1 MSRQPVP
8 FAPETLES
16 IRRAFRLAADHRH
29 DMVGLEHLLAA
40 LLDDGQAL
48 RVLQGARV
56 DVALLRRELE
66 EVLQRAFTPVPGRK
80 AVKPESTIGFDR
92 VVERAVVHAANSS
105 AQLVESG
112 ALLVFLL
119 QEEDSHA
126 AYLLRKQGLD
136 RLTLLR
142 AISHPADDKA
152 PAGRGE
158 PDGARPQD
166 PLEAYATDLVAKA
179 ARGQIDPLI
188 GREAEVER
196 MVQVLCRRRKNNPLL
211 IGEPG
216 VGKTALAEGLALRI
230 HQGMVPDALR
240 RARVFALDLGALVA
254 GTRYRGDFE
263 ERVKQVLD
271 ALEKQ
276 EHAILFIDE
285 IHTLVGAG
293 SASGGTM
300 DAGNLLKPALAS
312 GTLRCIGSTTFSD
325 VKQSFDKD
333 RALSRRFQKIEVL
346 EPSEAETL
354 AILKGL
360 KGAYEQHHGVTY
372 TDEALEA
379 AVTLS
384 ARHLRDLHLP
394 DKAIDV
400 IDEAGAYAKLMRT
413 QTTQMTPQ
421 MAQIPQM
428 GKAGAVEPGPH
439 TPPDAQPSAAAA
451 VEDSGISAPSAS
463 SAALS
468 SASSAALSSA
478 PSAAL
483 SPASSAAAVPSAS
496 SAAESVLVDVIDV
509 ERVVAKMARVPVQA
523 VSSDDRVSLRR
534 LDAELKAVIFGQ
546 DEAIDDVTSAIKLSR
561 SGLRAADKTIGSFL
575 FAGPTGVGKTELAR
589 QLARVLKVEFLR
601 FDMSEYMEKHAVAR
615 LIGAPPGYVGYE
627 EGGLL
632 IDAVRKAPHAVL
644 LLDEI
649 EKAHPDLFAILLQVM
664 DHATLTDTHGRQAD
678 FRHVILIMTTNVG
691 ARDLSGRKMG
701 FGEAGEGGR
710 ATGALERMFSPE
722 FRNRLDATVHFH
734 ALGAREIERV
744 VDKHVAELA
753 AMVSGRGITIELTPA
768 ARAWLATHGFDR
780 AFGAR
785 PMARLVERSIKK
797 PLSELLL
804 FGNVDDGARIVV
816 EVEGDALGVHAK
828 SREA

>member
-1 MSRQPVP
+1 VSRQPVP

-16 IRRAFRLAADHRH
+16 IRRAFRLAADRRH
-29 DMVGLEHLLAA
+29 DLVSLEHLLAA
-40 LLDDGQAL
+40 LFEDPQAL
-48 RVLQGARV
+48 RVLQACRI
-56 DVALLRRELE
+56 DVSTLKRDLDDVLE
-66 EVLQRAFTPVPGRK
+66 RAFSPVPGRR

-92 VVERAVVHAANSS
+92 VVERAVVHAASSS
-105 AQLVESG
+105 AQQVESG

-119 QEEDSHA
+119 QEDDSHA
-126 AYLLRKQGLD
+126 AYFLRKQGLD
-136 RLTLLR
+136 RLSLLR
-142 AISHPADDKA
+142 ALSHGAGDLKA
-152 PAGRGE
+152 PVTPSDPDAPAAGPRE
-158 PDGARPQD
+158 

-188 GREAEVER
+188 GRDLEVER

-211 IGEPG
+211 VGEPG
-216 VGKTALAEGLALRI
+216 VGKTALAEGLARRI
-230 HQGMVPDALR
+230 QEGAVPAALKD
-240 RARVFALDLGALVA
+240 ARVFALDLGALVA

-263 ERVKQVLD
+263 ERIKQVLD

-276 EHAILFIDE
+276 PHAILFIDE

-346 EPSEAETL
+346 EPSEPETL

-360 KGAYEQHHGVTY
+360 RGAYEQHHGVSY
-372 TDEALEA
+372 SDDALEA

-400 IDEAGAYAKLMRT
+400 VDEAGASTRL
-413 QTTQMTPQ
+413 
-421 MAQIPQM
+421 
-428 GKAGAVEPGPH
+428 G
-439 TPPDAQPSAAAA
+439 SAAAA
-451 VEDSGISAPSAS
+451 PAPGAT
-463 SAALS
+463 AGG
-468 SASSAALSSA
+468 A
-478 PSAAL
+478 PIPVTVADI
-483 SPASSAAAVPSAS
+483 
-496 SAAESVLVDVIDV
+496 EK
-509 ERVVAKMARVPVQA
+509 VVAKMARVPVQA
-523 VSSDDRVSLRR
+523 VSSDDRTALKR
-534 LDAELKAVIFGQ
+534 LDAELRAVIFGQ
-546 DEAIDDVTSAIKLSR
+546 DQAIDDVTSAIKLAR
-561 SGLRAADKTIGSFL
+561 SGLRAADKPIGSFL

-632 IDAVRKAPHAVL
+632 IDAIRKSPHAVL

-678 FRHVILIMTTNVG
+678 FRHVILIMTTNAG

-701 FGEAGEGGR
+701 FGEAVEGSR
-710 ATGALERMFSPE
+710 ATGALERLFSPE

-734 ALGAREIERV
+734 ALGPAEIALV
-744 VDKHVAELA
+744 VDKHVAELG
-753 AMVSGRGITIELTPA
+753 AMVAGRRLAIELTPA
-768 ARAWLATHGFDR
+768 ARAWLGTRGFDR

-804 FGNVDDGARIVV
+804 FGDVPDGARIVV
-816 EVEGDALGVHAK
+816 DVEGEELSLRV
-828 SREA
+828 SPET